1 MGIQKHLI
9 FLWLVVFELPV
20 YFKDA
25 NMTSEEI
32 RNYCEE
38 ARTISKQQGIRD
50 GLTFLIGGKL
60 SLVYYLLKTE
70 RNKLKFLYP
79 DNLSRNKENHALKQN
94 KNLQLSYTLTINENY
109 RGVLEQVDH
118 LEKVLNQFVNE
129 IKRSFPH
136 KNIQDYLNSF
146 PRLAFKEDLPFGAT
160 DSPGESSSMTTQDI
174 FSEVEDILIVN
185 EMHNLFA

>member
-1 MGIQKHLI
+1 
-9 FLWLVVFELPV
+9 
-20 YFKDA
+20 
-25 NMTSEEI
+25 MTSEEI

-38 ARTISKQQGIRD
+38 ALTISKQQGTRG
-50 GLTFLIGGKL
+50 GLTFLIGEKL

-79 DNLSRNKENHALKQN
+79 DNPSRNKENHALKQN

-118 LEKVLNQFVNE
+118 LEKVLNQFVSE

-146 PRLAFKEDLPFGAT
+146 PRLTFKEDLSFLGT

>member
-1 MGIQKHLI
+1 
-9 FLWLVVFELPV
+9 
-20 YFKDA
+20 
-25 NMTSEEI
+25 MTSEEI
-32 RNYCEE
+32 RNYCKE
-38 ARTISKQQGIRD
+38 ALTISKQQGTRD
-50 GLTFLIGGKL
+50 GLTFLIGKKL

-94 KNLQLSYTLTINENY
+94 KNLQLSYTFTINENY
-109 RGVLEQVDH
+109 RGIFEQVDH
-118 LEKVLNQFVNE
+118 LEKVLNQFVSE

-146 PRLAFKEDLPFGAT
+146 PRLAFKENLPIEVT
-160 DSPGESSSMTTQDI
+160 DSPEGSSSMTTQDI

>member
-1 MGIQKHLI
+1 
-9 FLWLVVFELPV
+9 
-20 YFKDA
+20 
-25 NMTSEEI
+25 MTSEEI

-38 ARTISKQQGIRD
+38 ALAISKQQGTRG
-50 GLTFLIGGKL
+50 GLTFLIGEKL

-79 DNLSRNKENHALKQN
+79 DNLSRNKGNHALKQN

-136 KNIQDYLNSF
+136 KDIQDYLNSF
-146 PRLAFKEDLPFGAT
+146 PRLAFKEDLPFWAT
-160 DSPGESSSMTTQDI
+160 DSPPGESSSMTTQDI

>member
-1 MGIQKHLI
+1 
-9 FLWLVVFELPV
+9 
-20 YFKDA
+20 
-25 NMTSEEI
+25 MTSEEI

-38 ARTISKQQGIRD
+38 ALTISKQQGSRD
-50 GLTFLIGGKL
+50 GLAFLIGEKL
-60 SLVYYLLKTE
+60 SLVHYLLKTE

-94 KNLQLSYTLTINENY
+94 KNLQLSYTFTINENY
-109 RGVLEQVDH
+109 RGIFEQVDR
-118 LEKVLNQFVNE
+118 LEKVLNQFVSE

>member
-1 MGIQKHLI
+1 
-9 FLWLVVFELPV
+9 
-20 YFKDA
+20 
-25 NMTSEEI
+25 MTSEEI

-38 ARTISKQQGIRD
+38 ALTISKQQGTRD
-50 GLTFLIGGKL
+50 GLTFLIGEKL

-94 KNLQLSYTLTINENY
+94 KNLQLSYTFTINENY
-109 RGVLEQVDH
+109 RGIFEQVDH
-118 LEKVLNQFVNE
+118 LEKILNQFVSE
-129 IKRSFPH
+129 IKRSFPNQ
-136 KNIQDYLNSF
+136 NIQDYLNSF
-146 PRLAFKEDLPFGAT
+146 PRLAFKEDLPFWAT
-160 DSPGESSSMTTQDI
+160 DSPPGESSSMTTQDI

>member
-1 MGIQKHLI
+1 
-9 FLWLVVFELPV
+9 
-20 YFKDA
+20 
-25 NMTSEEI
+25 MTSEEI
-32 RNYCEE
+32 RNYCEK
-38 ARTISKQQGIRD
+38 ALTISKQQGTR
-50 GLTFLIGGKL
+50 GGQTFLIGEKL

-79 DNLSRNKENHALKQN
+79 DNLSRNKESHALKQN

-109 RGVLEQVDH
+109 RGVLEQVDY
-118 LEKVLNQFVNE
+118 LEKVLNQFANE
-129 IKRSFPH
+129 IQRSFPH
-136 KNIQDYLNSF
+136 KDIQDYLNSF
-146 PRLAFKEDLPFGAT
+146 PRLAFKEDLPFWAT

>member
-1 MGIQKHLI
+1 
-9 FLWLVVFELPV
+9 
-20 YFKDA
+20 
-25 NMTSEEI
+25 MTSEEI

-38 ARTISKQQGIRD
+38 ALTISKQQGIRD
-50 GLTFLIGGKL
+50 GLTFLIGEKL

-94 KNLQLSYTLTINENY
+94 KNLQLSYTFTINENY
-109 RGVLEQVDH
+109 RGIFEQVDH
-118 LEKVLNQFVNE
+118 LEKVLNQFVSE

-146 PRLAFKEDLPFGAT
+146 PRLAFKEDLPFWAT

>member
-1 MGIQKHLI
+1 
-9 FLWLVVFELPV
+9 
-20 YFKDA
+20 
-25 NMTSEEI
+25 MTSEEI

-38 ARTISKQQGIRD
+38 ALAISKQQGTRG
-50 GLTFLIGGKL
+50 GLTFLIGEKL

-79 DNLSRNKENHALKQN
+79 DNLSRNKGNHALKQN

-109 RGVLEQVDH
+109 RGVLEQVDR
-118 LEKVLNQFVNE
+118 LEKVLNQFVSE

-146 PRLAFKEDLPFGAT
+146 PRLAFKEDLPLWTT

>member
-1 MGIQKHLI
+1 
-9 FLWLVVFELPV
+9 
-20 YFKDA
+20 
-25 NMTSEEI
+25 MTSEEI
-32 RNYCEE
+32 KNYCEE
-38 ARTISKQQGIRD
+38 ALTISKQQGTRG
-50 GLTFLIGGKL
+50 GLTFLIGEKL

-94 KNLQLSYTLTINENY
+94 KTLQLSYTLTINENY

-146 PRLAFKEDLPFGAT
+146 PRLAFKEEQPVGAT
-160 DSPGESSSMTTQDI
+160 DSSGESSLMTTQDI
-174 FSEVEDILIVN
+174 FSEAEDILIVH
-185 EMHNLFA
+185 EMHNFFA

>member
-1 MGIQKHLI
+1 
-9 FLWLVVFELPV
+9 
-20 YFKDA
+20 
-25 NMTSEEI
+25 MTSEEI

-38 ARTISKQQGIRD
+38 ALTISKQQGTR
-50 GLTFLIGGKL
+50 GGMTFLIGEKL

-129 IKRSFPH
+129 IKRFFPH

-146 PRLAFKEDLPFGAT
+146 PRLAFKEDLPFWAT
-160 DSPGESSSMTTQDI
+160 NSPGESSSMTIQDI